1 MTAAGGLRLPAK
13 GRMSLPEA
21 KIKEVVS

>member
-1 MTAAGGLRLPAK
+1 MAAAGGLRLPAK